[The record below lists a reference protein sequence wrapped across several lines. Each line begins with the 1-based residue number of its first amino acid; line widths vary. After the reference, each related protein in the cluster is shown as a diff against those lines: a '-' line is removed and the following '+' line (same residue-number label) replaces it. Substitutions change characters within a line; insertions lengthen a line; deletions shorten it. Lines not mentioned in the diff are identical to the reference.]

1 MDKIKEDLIKSLK
14 TVVQNNGILFSE
26 TKNFAEVLCKPKLLP
41 LKSIT
46 IRKLEELDKEFE
58 KNNNANNQNQKN

>member
-1 MDKIKEDLIKSLK
+1 MDKSKEDLIKSLK

>member
-1 MDKIKEDLIKSLK
+1 MDKKKEDLIKSLK
-14 TVVQNNGILFSE
+14 NVTPKGGILFNEISIF
-26 TKNFAEVLCKPKLLP
+26 NEVLCKPKLLP

-58 KNNNANNQNQKN
+58 KNNS